1 MIKKL
6 KKVVKILIGHNR
18 EKVKMSAEGKLQFE
32 RVQPWFAIKG
42 DTTVRMDYDL
52 NPDSIVFDLGGY
64 KGEYSA
70 DIFCKYNPYIY
81 IFEPVESFFKI
92 INNKF
97 SNNKKVESYNFG
109 LSSRNQQLQINLSD
123 NSSSIYIKSDQTE
136 VIVLKSI
143 VEFIQNE
150 RITQVDLIKINIEGG
165 EYDVLEALI
174 DNNLISIFKN
184 IQVQF
189 HDFIIENAKERM
201 GIIQSKLSKTHEIT
215 YQYEFVWENWK
226 IK

>member
-1 MIKKL
+1 MINKL
-6 KKVVKILIGHNR
+6 KKAAKILIGR
-18 EKVKMSAEGKLQFE
+18 KSEKVEMSAENKIQLE
-32 RVQPWFAIKG
+32 RVKPWFAIQG
-42 DTTVRMDYDL
+42 DTTIRMDYDL
-52 NPDSIVFDLGGY
+52 NSNSIVFDLGGY

-97 SNNKKVESYNFG
+97 SNNIKVKSYNFG
-109 LSSRNQQLQINLSD
+109 LASTNQQMQIFLSD
-123 NSSSIYIKSDQTE
+123 NSSSMHIKSDQTE
-136 VIVLKSI
+136 VIELKSI
-143 VEFIQNE
+143 VEFLQKE
-150 RITQVDLIKINIEGG
+150 EITQVDLIKINIEGG

-189 HDFIIENAKERM
+189 HDFIIENAKQRM
-201 GIIQSKLSKTHEIT
+201 ESIQRKLSETHEIT